1 MAVQELE
8 SEIKALIIDALM
20 LEDITADEIAS
31 EDPLFGEGL
40 SLDSI
45 DALEMAIALENRYGV
60 HIEEGSEDNVSIFA
74 SVRNLA
80 AFVESNRKK

>member
-1 MAVQELE
+1 MSHRALE

-60 HIEEGSEDNVSIFA
+60 HIEEGSEENATIFA

-80 AFVESNRKK
+80 VFVDANRKK